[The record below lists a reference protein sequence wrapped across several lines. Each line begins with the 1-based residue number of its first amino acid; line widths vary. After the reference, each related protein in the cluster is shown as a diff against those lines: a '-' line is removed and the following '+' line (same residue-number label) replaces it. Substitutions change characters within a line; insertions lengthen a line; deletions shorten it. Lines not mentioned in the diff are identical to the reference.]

1 MPSMVRFAAVAVL
14 AMLGGA
20 ALAAPQAKTQ
30 LPVVE
35 PTPAKLSTSYSD
47 GSAALTLERFRG
59 GRAVLL
65 NVWAT
70 WCPPCVKELP
80 ALDRLAA
87 KLAPTVA
94 VVALSTDDGGV
105 AQVRPFLDKLGVRHL
120 TPLYDRDA
128 RAFQDFNL
136 RGLPTTLLIDT
147 QGQIVARLEG
157 VADWDSPA
165 IAEQIRTLVGAH
177 RSARR

>member
-1 MPSMVRFAAVAVL
+1 MSRQSRFAAALLVGV
-14 AMLGGA
+14 LGGP
-20 ALAAPQAKTQ
+20 ALGAPAAKTQ
-30 LPVVE
+30 LPLVE
-35 PTPAKLSTSYSD
+35 PTPARLQTSYSD
-47 GSAALTLERFRG
+47 GTAAVTLEGFRG
-59 GRAVLL
+59 GRALLL

-105 AQVRPFLDKLGVRHL
+105 AQVGPFLDKLGIRHL

-147 QGQIVARLEG
+147 KGQIVARLEG